1 MKRLQQVVSALGVC
15 LVVVVAAGCYYPPPP
30 PGVYAPIPAGTF
42 DRAWLAVIGAFG
54 DEGVQITQQDRAA
67 GAVRGTR
74 GGVNVSAD
82 IRTQADGSVRVEF
95 GAGGNVAAD
104 PTLNDRILRSY
115 NRRMGR

>member
-1 MKRLQQVVSALGVC
+1 MKRLQQIVRALGVC

-30 PGVYAPIPAGTF
+30 GVYTTIPPGTF
-42 DRAWLAVIGAFG
+42 DRAWSAVIGAFG
-54 DEGVQITQQDRAA
+54 DEGVQITHQDRAA
-67 GAVRGTR
+67 GAIRGVRGS
-74 GGVNVSAD
+74 VNVSAD

-104 PTLNDRILRSY
+104 PTLNDRISRSY